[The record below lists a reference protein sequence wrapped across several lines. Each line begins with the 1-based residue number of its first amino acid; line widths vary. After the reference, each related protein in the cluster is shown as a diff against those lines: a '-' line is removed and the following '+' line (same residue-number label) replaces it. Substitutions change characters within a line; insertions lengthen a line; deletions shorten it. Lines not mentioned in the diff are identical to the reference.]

1 MFAKIAK
8 PLLTGESTL
17 HLVVC
22 RENDSQLRVTVHV
35 MDPKPDAGAKD
46 SALSH
51 PVTIVDT
58 PENLDASLGN
68 QLADYEAVRQ
78 EARSSLADVTAA
90 LKEEAE
96 QNRKKARQT
105 RVKLGTPEKTGVA
118 ETSAAKADRTGTA
131 QMQLGEA
138 APAPVPQT
146 APVAAAA

>member
-1 MFAKIAK
+1 MFTKIAK
-8 PLLTGESTL
+8 PLLEGESTL

-22 RENDSQLRVTVHV
+22 RDSDTQLRVTVHV
-35 MDPKPDAGAKD
+35 MDPKPDANAKE
-46 SALSH
+46 SALSR

-58 PENLDASLGN
+58 PENLDATLGD
-68 QLADYEAVRQ
+68 QLANFQATRQ

-90 LKEEAE
+90 LKEEAD

-105 RVKLGTPEKTGVA
+105 RAKLGAPEKTGVSD
-118 ETSAAKADRTGTA
+118 TTAAKAERTGTA

-138 APAPVPQT
+138 TPAPAP

>member
-35 MDPKPDAGAKD
+35 MDPKPDAGTKD
-46 SALSH
+46 SALSR

-90 LKEEAE
+90 LKEEAD

-118 ETSAAKADRTGTA
+118 ETTAAKADRTGTA

-138 APAPVPQT
+138 APAPVPQP

>member
-1 MFAKIAK
+1 MFTKIAK
-8 PLLTGESTL
+8 PLLEGESTL

-22 RENDSQLRVTVHV
+22 RDSDTQLRVTVHV
-35 MDPKPDAGAKD
+35 MNPKPDAGAKE
-46 SALSH
+46 SALSR

-58 PENLDASLGN
+58 PENLGAALGD
-68 QLADYEAVRQ
+68 QLANYQAARQ

-90 LKEEAE
+90 LKEEAD

-105 RVKLGTPEKTGVA
+105 RTKLAAPEKTGV
-118 ETSAAKADRTGTA
+118 TDTTAAKAERTGTA

-138 APAPVPQT
+138 TPAPAP